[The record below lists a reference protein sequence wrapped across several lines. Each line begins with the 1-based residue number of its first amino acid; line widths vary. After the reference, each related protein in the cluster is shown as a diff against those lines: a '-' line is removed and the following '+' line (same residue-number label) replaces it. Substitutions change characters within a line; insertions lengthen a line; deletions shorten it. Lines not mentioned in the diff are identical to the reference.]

1 MGIASLRAWLAVGAM
16 AVLAGCATPPQGPIA
31 LEANRLNGSSGK
43 VGVAMSAV
51 PAADTHLPGA
61 GCLLCL
67 AAASLA
73 NSSLTSHAKTLP
85 SKDLASIQADV
96 VEALR
101 RKGVDVVVIS
111 DPIKIEDLP
120 KNTSTAPN
128 AARQDFSALKAKYGL
143 DRLVMIDVTQQG
155 FERTYS
161 SYIPTSDPKG
171 LVRGSAYLV
180 NLGTQTYEWYTT
192 INVVKATDKKWD
204 EPPQFPGLTNAY
216 YQAVEAARDTVVTPL
231 VN

>member
-1 MGIASLRAWLAVGAM
+1 MGLRTWLAVGA
-16 AVLAGCATPPQGPIA
+16 LAALVGCATAPQAPIA
-31 LEANRLNGSSGK
+31 LEANKLNASSGK
-43 VGVAMSAV
+43 VGVAMSGV

-73 NSSLTSHAKTLP
+73 NSSLTTHTKTL
-85 SKDLASIQADV
+85 SAKDLSSIQSDV

-101 RKGVDVVVIS
+101 RKGVEVVVIA
-111 DPIKIEDLP
+111 DPIKLEDLP
-120 KNTSTAPN
+120 KATSTAPN
-128 AARQDFSALKAKYGL
+128 ATRQDFSSLKSKYGL
-143 DRLVMIDVTQQG
+143 DRLVMIDITQQG

-180 NLGTQTYEWYTT
+180 NLSTQTYEWFTP
-192 INVVKATDKKWD
+192 INVLKATDKKWD

-231 VN
+231 AN

>member
-1 MGIASLRAWLAVGAM
+1 MKLGWLRAWLALVA
-16 AVLAGCATPPQGPIA
+16 LATLVGCATPPQGPIA
-31 LEANRLNGSSGK
+31 LGAKLNGSSGK

-73 NSSLTSHAKTLP
+73 NSSLTTHAKTLS

-96 VEALR
+96 VDTLR
-101 RKGVDVVVIS
+101 RNGVDVVVVA
-111 DPIKIEDLP
+111 DPVKLEDLP
-120 KNTSTAPN
+120 KGTGTAPN
-128 AARQDFSALKAKYGL
+128 SVRQDFSSLKTKYGI
-143 DRLVMIDVTQQG
+143 DRLVMIDITQQG

-180 NLGTQTYEWYTT
+180 NLSTQSYEWFTP
-192 INVVKATDKKWD
+192 INVLKATDKKWD

-231 VN
+231 AN

>member
-1 MGIASLRAWLAVGAM
+1 MGLRTWLAM
-16 AVLAGCATPPQGPIA
+16 SVLAALVGCATAPQAPIA
-31 LEANRLNGSSGK
+31 LEANKLNESSGK

-73 NSSLTSHAKTLP
+73 NSSLTTHTKTL
-85 SKDLASIQADV
+85 SGKDLASIQADV
-96 VEALR
+96 VDVLR
-101 RKGVDVVVIS
+101 RKGVDVVVIAE
-111 DPIKIEDLP
+111 PVKLEDLP
-120 KNTSTAPN
+120 KSTSATPN
-128 AARQDFSALKAKYGL
+128 ATRQDFSSLKSKYRL
-143 DRLVMIDVTQQG
+143 DRLVMIDITQQG

-180 NLGTQTYEWYTT
+180 NLGTQTYEWYTP
-192 INVVKATDKKWD
+192 INVLKATDKKWD

-216 YQAVEAARDTVVTPL
+216 YQAIEAARDTVVAPL
-231 VN
+231 AN